1 MKSILYQ
8 LWVMSKSL
16 EKGAPPPRP
25 NFPSATQKKWFGGG
39 LGVKKNRFL
48 GVWVIYETTQYVL
61 SLKSN
66 FTKLK
71 ILSSI
76 TFLENVCTND

>member
-1 MKSILYQ
+1 
-8 LWVMSKSL
+8 MSKSL

-48 GVWVIYETTQYVL
+48 GVWVIYETTHLKQLYFFSGFNTGPVYQLPVVKNL
-61 SLKSN
+61 S
-66 FTKLK
+66 
-71 ILSSI
+71 
-76 TFLENVCTND
+76 